1 MERGVLT
8 DTVVLQGASRP
19 LAVCLALL
27 LPVASAVAE
36 SPGTLAWKL
45 DQSVGVVDSQW
56 REKTPD
62 GVTHVKEGGQLQF
75 AATVLTASHPLVDV
89 TVRHLQLRGHRLYEG
104 VTNQGHSATSM
115 SEVRNGTLGLSVL
128 KRASPSWTFDAA
140 IDRVSMQR
148 DIRSTAM
155 AVGYSE
161 RYEYTMGTLGIQ
173 HQLGLLSGLD
183 LLTHLSI
190 GRSFDEGLLVSL
202 PGFDPAQMKMGQ
214 GRTTGISWQLVKY
227 FSDSKWRAS
236 LKLGYVKDE
245 FKSGDA
251 ITLFKG
257 GRIAG
262 SAQQPAW
269 HHAATQLSAKV
280 SYDF

>member
-1 MERGVLT
+1 MT
-8 DTVVLQGASRP
+8 DTLVLQGALRP
-19 LAVCLALL
+19 LSVCLALL
-27 LPVASAVAE
+27 LLAASTAAAE
-36 SPGTLAWKL
+36 TLGTMAWKL

-56 REKTPD
+56 REKTPE

-75 AATVLTASHPLVDV
+75 SATALTASHPLVDV
-89 TVRHLQLRGHRLYEG
+89 TIRHVQLRGHRLYEG
-104 VTNQGHSATSM
+104 VTNQGHAATSM
-115 SEVRNGTLGLSVL
+115 SEVRSGTLGLSVL
-128 KRASPSWTFDAA
+128 KKVSPTWTFDAA

-155 AVGYSE
+155 AVGYPE
-161 RYEYTMGTLGIQ
+161 RYKYTMGTLGIQ
-173 HQLGLLSGLD
+173 HQLGLFSGLD
-183 LLTHLSI
+183 LHTHLSV

-202 PGFDPAQMKMGQ
+202 PGFDPAQMKMGL
-214 GRTTGISWQLVKY
+214 GRTTGISWQLVKS

-245 FKSGDA
+245 FKAGDA